1 MAECELRQ
9 RKKEEDGEDNC
20 PVLQTDNEEMKS
32 HGQDHVQTDN
42 KPEPV
47 RFITNFIQNHFYSV
61 FNLLESFNFL
71 YYVYLLPIR
80 ICQIFQC
87 NILDSVCVYQCH

>member
-20 PVLQTDNEEMKS
+20 PVLRTDNEEMES
-32 HGQDHVQTDN
+32 RGQDQVQTEN

-47 RFITNFIQNHFYSV
+47 RFIPNFIKQHFYSV
-61 FNLLESFNFL
+61 FNLLESFNFF

-80 ICQIFQC
+80 IRQIFQC
-87 NILDSVCVYQCH
+87 NIFDSVCVH